1 MIFEL
6 AATAAEPTASAEPPV
21 DLGALPPPMF
31 DPPPASDVEAL
42 TIKVASRLRCPVCQG
57 MSVSDSPSK
66 TAVEMKGRVR
76 ELVAQGYS
84 EQQIIDYFVARYTD
98 WVLLEPTF
106 ADHWAV
112 WVVPGLGLGLGLAW
126 VASTVLAWRKKPE
139 ALPSDVGELPKDS
152 YEERLLRELDR

>member
-1 MIFEL
+1 MIFEF
-6 AATAAEPTASAEPPV
+6 AAAASEPTISAEASV

-31 DPPPASDVEAL
+31 DPPAAADVDPL
-42 TIKVASRLRCPVCQG
+42 TWKIASRLRCPVCQG
-57 MSVSDSPSK
+57 MSVADSPSK

-112 WVVPGLGLGLGLAW
+112 WVIPGLGLGLGLAW
-126 VASTVLAWRKKPE
+126 VVSTVLAWRKTPDRL
-139 ALPSDVGELPKDS
+139 AADPADLPKDA
-152 YEERLLRELDR
+152 YEERLLRELDP

>member
-6 AATAAEPTASAEPPV
+6 AASAAEPTASAEPV

-31 DPPPASDVEAL
+31 APPPASEVDPL
-42 TIKVASRLRCPVCQG
+42 TIKIASRLRCPVCQG
-57 MSVSDSPSK
+57 MSVADSPSK

-76 ELVAQGYS
+76 ELVEQGYS

-126 VASTVLAWRKKPE
+126 VASTVLAWRKVPE
-139 ALPSDVGELPKDS
+139 SLPSDTGDLPKDT
-152 YEERLLRELDR
+152 YEERLLRELDP